1 MKLNGRIHF
10 KNIYLPQDEN
20 LLMNIKE
27 NAKDFKA
34 EIFGF
39 FLHFI
44 I

>member
-1 MKLNGRIHF
+1 MNLNGRIHF
-10 KNIYLPQDEN
+10 K
-20 LLMNIKE
+20 NIKE